1 MPTYEYE
8 CTKCKHI
15 FEEFQKITDKPLQRC
30 PKCRGKL
37 RRLIT
42 GGVGLIF
49 RGSGFYATDYK
60 KPNLPQPRE
69 KKGTELKKPDK
80 KPALPAK
87 LDKKSPKVS
96 AKKPDNSRKK

>member
-30 PKCRGKL
+30 PKCRGRL
-37 RRLIT
+37 RRLIS

-49 RGSGFYATDYK
+49 KGSGFYITDYK
-60 KPNLPQPRE
+60 KSNLPE
-69 KKGTELKKPDK
+69 AKKKKSTELKKTDKKQTLPAKTDK
-80 KPALPAK
+80 KPPEVSPEK
-87 LDKKSPKVS
+87 PEPKKK
-96 AKKPDNSRKK
+96 